1 MQVAVIGAGAIGSVL
16 GALLTR
22 SGHGCVLI
30 SRPAHLAAMRAEGLR
45 LSGAVGALTVDVE
58 VAARLTAAPDLAL
71 LTTKAPDVAEAI
83 RANLGPLGGVP
94 VLVIQNGLRGI
105 DLLKPLLSPEQILGA
120 VAVMAATYLEPGRV
134 DVPYLGS
141 MVVGRAAG
149 PPDGA
154 VMRVAGVLGD
164 ALPTFVTGN
173 LRGVQW
179 TKLLINLNNA
189 LAALTGL
196 DDHDMLQA
204 PALARLGR
212 SLVRE
217 GLRVADAAGVRLESL
232 PGVPADVVRLLS
244 RLPSSV
250 SARLARR
257 RSRRLA
263 ITGPVV
269 LSSLQSV
276 RRHRPTEVDYLNGEV
291 VRTGR
296 QFGVAAPLNERVV
309 SLVHDVERTRRRY
322 APDELAALLHQP
334 QLPGRR

>member
-1 MQVAVIGAGAIGSVL
+1 MYVAVIGAGAIGSVL

-22 SGHGCVLI
+22 SGHKCVFI
-30 SRPAHLAAMRAEGLR
+30 SRSAHLAAMRAEGLR
-45 LSGAVGALTVDVE
+45 LSGAVGTLSLSVEAAPRLTV
-58 VAARLTAAPDLAL
+58 APDLAL
-71 LTTKAPDVAEAI
+71 LTTKAPDVVDAV
-83 RANLGPLGGVP
+83 RANLGPLGGAP
-94 VLVIQNGLRGI
+94 VLVVQNGLRGI
-105 DLLKPLLSPEQILGA
+105 DLLRPLLPPEQIIGA
-120 VAVMAATYLEPGRV
+120 VAVMAATYLAPGRV
-134 DVPYLGS
+134 GVPYLGS
-141 MVVGRAAG
+141 MVIGRAAG

-154 VMRVAGVLGD
+154 VTAVARVLGD
-164 ALPTFVTGN
+164 ALPTFVTEN
-173 LRGVQW
+173 LRGAQW

-189 LAALTGL
+189 LAALTDL
-196 DDHDMLQA
+196 DDQDMLRA

-217 GLRVADAAGVRLESL
+217 GLQVAEAAGVRLESL

-244 RLPSSV
+244 RLPSPV
-250 SARLARR
+250 SAWLARCR
-257 RSRRLA
+257 ARRLA
-263 ITGPVV
+263 VAGPVV

-322 APDELAALLHQP
+322 TPEDLAGLLCHP
-334 QLPGRR
+334 